1 METDRKEVVYAITIQ
16 AKEALEQYRQFVA
29 ANNDAKA
36 ALTANNKALRENQA
50 ALDAT
55 AKSLKADGTN
65 ADEVARKTADLT
77 AKRKELN
84 RTNADLKA
92 SIAGLSS
99 QERELKND
107 ISGTT
112 EAGLRFRDKMS
123 EAFAGQLNQKL
134 GVLQTQL
141 VAAQKAANDAAAS
154 LGRGSPEAAKTA
166 AAVKSLEAEIT
177 KLKGV
182 TDGGFESMR
191 SKLRQANAELNQ
203 AVTTFGRGSKEV
215 AALAARVDELNDEL
229 EITKQQAAGADL
241 EGKFELMGNAA
252 SKVTNIVGGVT
263 AGLQLLGAEKGTIE
277 EVGKAILAL
286 QQAQAIAE
294 GLKSLGSLGKTLT
307 ALGASLGLVT
317 TATQASAIASG
328 EDAVAK
334 TAEGEAAVV
343 ATGANKAFVLSM
355 ATNPIFLAVAAIVA
369 ITAAVVAFSSEVKD
383 ATVDYKAL
391 IEAINTKFDTE
402 QKFRDF
408 RTALQ
413 QVDRQIARARA
424 GQLEDTEQSILQ
436 DNAALDAKAEDD
448 IRRSKE
454 TLAKLEAVRDEA
466 RDKFLSSDHVGVF
479 GLDQESLDEDKKN
492 LDLAEEAVAKKA
504 ADIEALET
512 NAEFVRKEGILR
524 FEEFKAKVRDE
535 DAQATKKATDEA
547 IKEAKRRKDE
557 LLKVEQELDQIEKA
571 QRPDTE
577 ANAIADVNAQFDALV
592 VLAKGNADLLVRI
605 EEDRVTALNNVLFG
619 YMTQKFENEAAIT
632 QNEKDELATRA
643 TQINDYA
650 AAFSQSNLDLAQ
662 SVQDA
667 QQQVVEAMT
676 GSAVA
681 FTSALTQMAG
691 DNAAAQ
697 QFLFVLS
704 KAAAIADVIVKS
716 QAEIAGYYATWSPVP
731 GGVAVATALS
741 TAARIR
747 AATSVGII
755 SAQTIAQSSQ
765 GLAEGG
771 IVTNSWGRPVSM
783 PNGDNVLVGHS
794 DGGAVTLQTGEAV
807 LTLADQAAVKQRT
820 GYSVFEL
827 ARGEP
832 VRALIGQSSFAIG
845 GMVPRPSS
853 SQVQQAAATQAFREF
868 DPTVVADIVEISKH
882 LKRLDVR
889 ENINTSG

>member
-16 AKEALEQYRQFVA
+16 AKDALEQYRQLVA

-203 AVTTFGRGSKEV
+203 AVITFGRGSKEV

-343 ATGANKAFVLSM
+343 ATGANKAFVLSL

-383 ATVDYKAL
+383 AAVDYKAL

-436 DNAALDAKAEDD
+436 DNAALNAKAEDD

-454 TLAKLEAVRDEA
+454 TLAKLEAVRDKA
-466 RDKFLSSDHVGVF
+466 RDKFLSSNYVGVF

-504 ADIEALET
+504 ADIEALEA

-524 FEEFKAKVRDE
+524 FEEFKAGVRDDE
-535 DAQATKKATDEA
+535 KKEQKNAADEE
-547 IKEAKRRKDE
+547 IKEAKRKSEE
-557 LLKVEQELDQIEKA
+557 LAKLRDDLRNIESQQAPK
-571 QRPDTE
+571 TE
-577 ANAIADVNAQFDALV
+577 ANDLANVNAQFDELEKRAQ
-592 VLAKGNADLLVRI
+592 GNADILQQIAEL
-605 EEDRVTALNNVLFG
+605 RVSALND
-619 YMTQKFENEAAIT
+619 I
-632 QNEKDELATRA
+632 LATYAQQQLDAEQRITKNQA
-643 TQINDYA
+643 TELQTRTDQINAYA
-650 AAFSQSNLDLAQ
+650 KSVGAASQDSEMAFSESEAFRRDAIQQTANVMQAFSQLAEHE
-662 SVQDA
+662 SAA
-667 QQQVVEAMT
+667 QKALATTAALMNTYLGVTQVLANKTTLPEPFASIQKFSSIAIALAT
-676 GSAVA
+676 GLSAVK
-681 FTSALTQMAG
+681 
-691 DNAAAQ
+691 N
-697 QFLFVLS
+697 
-704 KAAAIADVIVKS
+704 I
-716 QAEIAGYYATWSPVP
+716 
-731 GGVAVATALS
+731 
-741 TAARIR
+741 
-747 AATSVGII
+747 
-755 SAQTIAQSSQ
+755 Q

-771 IVTNSWGRPVSM
+771 IVRPSWGTPITRS
-783 PNGDNVLVGHS
+783 NGDNVLVNHA
-794 DGGAVTLQTGEAV
+794 DGGHVTLRTNEAV
-807 LTLADQAAVKQRT
+807 LTEADQAAVKQRT

>member
-203 AVTTFGRGSKEV
+203 AVITFGRGSKEV

-343 ATGANKAFVLSM
+343 ATGANKAFVLSL

-369 ITAAVVAFSSEVKD
+369 ITAAVVAFSGEVKD

-454 TLAKLEAVRDEA
+454 TLAKLEAVRDKA
-466 RDKFLSSDHVGVF
+466 RDKFLSSNYVGVF

-504 ADIEALET
+504 ADIEALEA

-524 FEEFKAKVRDE
+524 FEEFKAGVRDDE
-535 DAQATKKATDEA
+535 KKEQKNAADEE
-547 IKEAKRRKDE
+547 IKEAKRKSEE
-557 LLKVEQELDQIEKA
+557 LAKLRDDLRNIESQQAPK
-571 QRPDTE
+571 TE
-577 ANAIADVNAQFDALV
+577 ANDLANVNAQFDELEKRAQ
-592 VLAKGNADLLVRI
+592 GNADILQQIAEL
-605 EEDRVTALNNVLFG
+605 RVSALND
-619 YMTQKFENEAAIT
+619 I
-632 QNEKDELATRA
+632 LATYAQQQLDAEQRITENQA
-643 TQINDYA
+643 TELQTRTDQINAYA
-650 AAFSQSNLDLAQ
+650 KSVGAASQDSEMAFSESEAFRRDAIQQTANVMQAFSQLAEHE
-662 SVQDA
+662 SAA
-667 QQQVVEAMT
+667 QKALATTAALMNTYLGVTQVLANKTTLPEPFASIQKFSSIAIALAT
-676 GSAVA
+676 GLSAVK
-681 FTSALTQMAG
+681 
-691 DNAAAQ
+691 N
-697 QFLFVLS
+697 
-704 KAAAIADVIVKS
+704 I
-716 QAEIAGYYATWSPVP
+716 
-731 GGVAVATALS
+731 
-741 TAARIR
+741 
-747 AATSVGII
+747 
-755 SAQTIAQSSQ
+755 Q

-771 IVTNSWGRPVSM
+771 IVRPSWGTPITRS
-783 PNGDNVLVGHS
+783 NGDNVLVNHA
-794 DGGAVTLQTGEAV
+794 DGGHVTLRTNEAV
-807 LTLADQAAVKQRT
+807 LTEADQAAVKQRT

>member
-1 METDRKEVVYAITIQ
+1 MDARIVMETDRKEVVYAITIQ
-16 AKEALEQYRQFVA
+16 AKDALEQYRQLVA

-203 AVTTFGRGSKEV
+203 AVITFGRGSKEV

-343 ATGANKAFVLSM
+343 ATGANKAFVLSL

-383 ATVDYKAL
+383 AAVDYKAL

-436 DNAALDAKAEDD
+436 DNAALNAKAEDD

-454 TLAKLEAVRDEA
+454 TLAKLEAVRDKA
-466 RDKFLSSDHVGVF
+466 RDKFLSSNYVGVF

-504 ADIEALET
+504 ADIEALEA

-524 FEEFKAKVRDE
+524 FEEFKAGVRDDE
-535 DAQATKKATDEA
+535 KKEQKNAADEE
-547 IKEAKRRKDE
+547 IKEAKRKSEE
-557 LLKVEQELDQIEKA
+557 LAKLRDDLRNIESQQAPK
-571 QRPDTE
+571 TE
-577 ANAIADVNAQFDALV
+577 ANDLANVNAQFDELEKRAQ
-592 VLAKGNADLLVRI
+592 GNADILQQIAEL
-605 EEDRVTALNNVLFG
+605 RVSALND
-619 YMTQKFENEAAIT
+619 I
-632 QNEKDELATRA
+632 LATYAQQQLDAEQRITENQA
-643 TQINDYA
+643 TELQTRTDQINAYA
-650 AAFSQSNLDLAQ
+650 ESVGAASQASEMAFSESEAFRRDAIQQTANVMQAFSQLAEHE
-662 SVQDA
+662 SAA
-667 QQQVVEAMT
+667 QKALATTAALMNTYLGVTQVLANKTTLPEPFASIQKFSSIAIALAT
-676 GSAVA
+676 GLSAVK
-681 FTSALTQMAG
+681 
-691 DNAAAQ
+691 N
-697 QFLFVLS
+697 
-704 KAAAIADVIVKS
+704 I
-716 QAEIAGYYATWSPVP
+716 
-731 GGVAVATALS
+731 
-741 TAARIR
+741 
-747 AATSVGII
+747 
-755 SAQTIAQSSQ
+755 Q

-771 IVTNSWGRPVSM
+771 IVRPSWGTPITRS
-783 PNGDNVLVGHS
+783 NGDNVLVNHA
-794 DGGAVTLQTGEAV
+794 DGGHVTLRTNEAV
-807 LTLADQAAVKQRT
+807 LTEADQAAVKQRT

>member
-203 AVTTFGRGSKEV
+203 AVITFGRGSKEV

-343 ATGANKAFVLSM
+343 ATGANKAFVLSL

-391 IEAINTKFDTE
+391 TDQIRQDVEIGIDFDKSKNRLELLRIELNNALAGGPETEDAIRERNAT
-402 QKFRDF
+402 
-408 RTALQ
+408 
-413 QVDRQIARARA
+413 IAKGLDDQLADVKRGLEKITNLNRARSA
-424 GQLEDTEQSILQ
+424 EEIALLLDLEKQEAQLQ
-436 DNAALDAKAEDD
+436 DDIAAHKIQSEIDVANFRNK
-448 IRRSKE
+448 
-454 TLAKLEAVRDEA
+454 VRDDE
-466 RDKFLSSDHVGVF
+466 KK
-479 GLDQESLDEDKKN
+479 ESERA
-492 LDLAEEAVAKKA
+492 AEEALKRQKNA
-504 ADIEALET
+504 AD
-512 NAEFVRKEGILR
+512 
-524 FEEFKAKVRDE
+524 EE
-535 DAQATKKATDEA
+535 
-547 IKEAKRRKDE
+547 IKEAKRKSEE
-557 LLKVEQELDQIEKA
+557 LAKLRDDLRNIESQQAPK
-571 QRPDTE
+571 TE
-577 ANAIADVNAQFDALV
+577 ANDLANVNAQFDELEKRAQ
-592 VLAKGNADLLVRI
+592 GNADILQQIAEL
-605 EEDRVTALNNVLFG
+605 RVSALND
-619 YMTQKFENEAAIT
+619 I
-632 QNEKDELATRA
+632 LATYAQQQLDAEQRITENQA
-643 TQINDYA
+643 TELQTRTDQINAYA
-650 AAFSQSNLDLAQ
+650 ESVGAASQASEMAFAESEAFRRDAIQQTANVMQAFSQLAEHE
-662 SVQDA
+662 SAA
-667 QQQVVEAMT
+667 QKALATTAALMNTYLGVTQVLANKTTLPEPFASIQKFSSIAIALAT
-676 GSAVA
+676 GLSAVK
-681 FTSALTQMAG
+681 
-691 DNAAAQ
+691 N
-697 QFLFVLS
+697 
-704 KAAAIADVIVKS
+704 I
-716 QAEIAGYYATWSPVP
+716 
-731 GGVAVATALS
+731 
-741 TAARIR
+741 
-747 AATSVGII
+747 
-755 SAQTIAQSSQ
+755 Q

-771 IVTNSWGRPVSM
+771 IVRPSWGTPITRS
-783 PNGDNVLVGHS
+783 NGDNVLVNHA
-794 DGGAVTLQTGEAV
+794 DGGHVTLRTNEAV
-807 LTLADQAAVKQRT
+807 LTEADQAAVKQRT

>member
-203 AVTTFGRGSKEV
+203 AVITFGRGSKEV

-343 ATGANKAFVLSM
+343 ATGANKAFVLSL

-383 ATVDYKAL
+383 AAVDYKAL

-454 TLAKLEAVRDEA
+454 TLAKLEAVRDKA
-466 RDKFLSSDHVGVF
+466 RDKFLSSNYVGVF

-504 ADIEALET
+504 ADIEALEA

-524 FEEFKAKVRDE
+524 FEEFKAGVRDDE
-535 DAQATKKATDEA
+535 KKERERAADEE
-547 IKEAKRRKDE
+547 IKEAKRKSEE
-557 LLKVEQELDQIEKA
+557 LAKLRDDLRNIESQQAPK
-571 QRPDTE
+571 TE
-577 ANAIADVNAQFDALV
+577 ANDLANVNAQFDELEKRAQ
-592 VLAKGNADLLVRI
+592 GNADILQQIAEL
-605 EEDRVTALNNVLFG
+605 RVSALND
-619 YMTQKFENEAAIT
+619 I
-632 QNEKDELATRA
+632 LATYAQQQLDAEQRITKNQA
-643 TQINDYA
+643 TELQTRTNQINTYA
-650 AAFSQSNLDLAQ
+650 KSVGAASQASEMAFSESEAFRRDAIQQTANVMQAFSQLAEHE
-662 SVQDA
+662 SAA
-667 QQQVVEAMT
+667 QKALATTAALMNTYLGVTQVLANKTTLPEPFASIQKFSSIAIALAT
-676 GSAVA
+676 GLSAVK
-681 FTSALTQMAG
+681 
-691 DNAAAQ
+691 N
-697 QFLFVLS
+697 
-704 KAAAIADVIVKS
+704 I
-716 QAEIAGYYATWSPVP
+716 
-731 GGVAVATALS
+731 
-741 TAARIR
+741 
-747 AATSVGII
+747 
-755 SAQTIAQSSQ
+755 Q

-771 IVTNSWGRPVSM
+771 IVRPSWGTPITRS
-783 PNGDNVLVGHS
+783 NGDNVLVNHA
-794 DGGAVTLQTGEAV
+794 DGGHVTLRTNEAV
-807 LTLADQAAVKQRT
+807 LTEADQAAVKQRT

>member
-1 METDRKEVVYAITIQ
+1 MDARIVMETDRKEVVYAITIQ
-16 AKEALEQYRQFVA
+16 AKDALEQYRQLVA

-203 AVTTFGRGSKEV
+203 AVITFGRGSKEV

-343 ATGANKAFVLSM
+343 ATGANKAFVLSL

-383 ATVDYKAL
+383 AAVDYKAL

-436 DNAALDAKAEDD
+436 DNAALNAKAEDD

-454 TLAKLEAVRDEA
+454 TLAKLEAVRDKA
-466 RDKFLSSDHVGVF
+466 RDKFLSSNYVGVF

-504 ADIEALET
+504 ADIEALEA

-524 FEEFKAKVRDE
+524 FEEFKAGVRDDE
-535 DAQATKKATDEA
+535 KKEQKNAADEE
-547 IKEAKRRKDE
+547 IKEAKRKSEE
-557 LLKVEQELDQIEKA
+557 LAKLRDDLRNIKSQQAPK
-571 QRPDTE
+571 TE
-577 ANAIADVNAQFDALV
+577 ANDLANVNAQFDELEKRAQ
-592 VLAKGNADLLVRI
+592 GNADILQQIAEL
-605 EEDRVTALNNVLFG
+605 RVSALND
-619 YMTQKFENEAAIT
+619 I
-632 QNEKDELATRA
+632 LATYAQQQLDAEQRITKNQA
-643 TQINDYA
+643 TELQTRTDQINAYA
-650 AAFSQSNLDLAQ
+650 KSVGAASQDSEMAFSESEAFRRDAIQQTANVMQAFSQLAEHE
-662 SVQDA
+662 SAA
-667 QQQVVEAMT
+667 QKALATTAALMNTYLGVTQVLANKTTLPEPFASIQKFSSIAIALAT
-676 GSAVA
+676 GLSAVK
-681 FTSALTQMAG
+681 
-691 DNAAAQ
+691 N
-697 QFLFVLS
+697 
-704 KAAAIADVIVKS
+704 I
-716 QAEIAGYYATWSPVP
+716 
-731 GGVAVATALS
+731 
-741 TAARIR
+741 
-747 AATSVGII
+747 
-755 SAQTIAQSSQ
+755 Q

-771 IVTNSWGRPVSM
+771 IVRPSWGTPITRS
-783 PNGDNVLVGHS
+783 NGDNVLVNHA
-794 DGGAVTLQTGEAV
+794 DGGHVTLRTNEAV
-807 LTLADQAAVKQRT
+807 LTEADQAAVKQRT

>member
-1 METDRKEVVYAITIQ
+1 MDARIVMETDRKEVVYAITIQ
-16 AKEALEQYRQFVA
+16 AKDALEQYRQLVA

-203 AVTTFGRGSKEV
+203 AVITFGRGSKEV

-343 ATGANKAFVLSM
+343 ATGANKAFVLSL
-355 ATNPIFLAVAAIVA
+355 ATNPIFLAVTAIVA
-369 ITAAVVAFSSEVKD
+369 ITAAVVAFGSEVKD

-391 IEAINTKFDTE
+391 TDQIRQDVEIGIDFDKSKNRLELLRIELNNALAGGPETEDAIRERNAT
-402 QKFRDF
+402 
-408 RTALQ
+408 
-413 QVDRQIARARA
+413 IAKGLDDQLADVKRGLEKITNLNRARSA
-424 GQLEDTEQSILQ
+424 EEIALLLDLEKQEAQLQ
-436 DNAALDAKAEDD
+436 DDIAAHKIQSEID
-448 IRRSKE
+448 
-454 TLAKLEAVRDEA
+454 
-466 RDKFLSSDHVGVF
+466 
-479 GLDQESLDEDKKN
+479 
-492 LDLAEEAVAKKA
+492 VA
-504 ADIEALET
+504 
-512 NAEFVRKEGILR
+512 NFRN
-524 FEEFKAKVRDE
+524 KVRDDE
-535 DAQATKKATDEA
+535 KKEQKNAADEE
-547 IKEAKRRKDE
+547 IKEAKRKSEE
-557 LLKVEQELDQIEKA
+557 LAKLRDDLRNIESQQAPK
-571 QRPDTE
+571 TE
-577 ANAIADVNAQFDALV
+577 ANDLANVNAQFDELEKRAQ
-592 VLAKGNADLLVRI
+592 GNADILQQIAEL
-605 EEDRVTALNNVLFG
+605 RVSALND
-619 YMTQKFENEAAIT
+619 I
-632 QNEKDELATRA
+632 LATYAQQQLDAEQRITENQA
-643 TQINDYA
+643 TELQTRTDQINAYA
-650 AAFSQSNLDLAQ
+650 ESVGAASQASEMAFAESEAFRRDAIQQTANVMQAFSQLAEHE
-662 SVQDA
+662 SAA
-667 QQQVVEAMT
+667 QKALATTAALMNTYLGVTQVLANKTTLPEPFASIQKFSSIAIALAT
-676 GSAVA
+676 GLSAVK
-681 FTSALTQMAG
+681 
-691 DNAAAQ
+691 N
-697 QFLFVLS
+697 
-704 KAAAIADVIVKS
+704 I
-716 QAEIAGYYATWSPVP
+716 
-731 GGVAVATALS
+731 
-741 TAARIR
+741 
-747 AATSVGII
+747 
-755 SAQTIAQSSQ
+755 Q

-771 IVTNSWGRPVSM
+771 IVRPSWGTPITRS
-783 PNGDNVLVGHS
+783 NGDNVLVNHA
-794 DGGAVTLQTGEAV
+794 DGGHVTLRTNEAV
-807 LTLADQAAVKQRT
+807 LTEADQAAVKQRT

>member
-16 AKEALEQYRQFVA
+16 AKDALEQYRQLVA

-50 ALDAT
+50 ALDAV

-203 AVTTFGRGSKEV
+203 AVITFGRGSKEV

-343 ATGANKAFVLSM
+343 ATGANKAFVLSL
-355 ATNPIFLAVAAIVA
+355 ATNPIFLAVTAIVA
-369 ITAAVVAFSSEVKD
+369 ITAAVVAFGSEVKD

-524 FEEFKAKVRDE
+524 FEEFKAKVRDDE
-535 DAQATKKATDEA
+535 KKESERAADEA
-547 IKEAKRRKDE
+547 LKRQKNAADEEIKEAKRKSEE
-557 LLKVEQELDQIEKA
+557 LAKLRDDLRNIESQQAPK
-571 QRPDTE
+571 TE
-577 ANAIADVNAQFDALV
+577 ANDLANVNAQFDELEKRAQ
-592 VLAKGNADLLVRI
+592 GNADILQQIAEL
-605 EEDRVTALNNVLFG
+605 RVSALNDILTTYVQQQLDAEQR
-619 YMTQKFENEAAIT
+619 TTENQAT
-632 QNEKDELATRA
+632 ELQTR
-643 TQINDYA
+643 TDQINAYA
-650 AAFSQSNLDLAQ
+650 ESVGAASQDSEMAFSESEAFRRDAIQQTANVMQAFSQLAEHE
-662 SVQDA
+662 SAA
-667 QQQVVEAMT
+667 QKALATTAALMNTYLGVTQVLANKTTLPEPFASIQKFSSIAIALAT
-676 GSAVA
+676 GLSAVK
-681 FTSALTQMAG
+681 
-691 DNAAAQ
+691 N
-697 QFLFVLS
+697 
-704 KAAAIADVIVKS
+704 I
-716 QAEIAGYYATWSPVP
+716 
-731 GGVAVATALS
+731 
-741 TAARIR
+741 
-747 AATSVGII
+747 
-755 SAQTIAQSSQ
+755 Q

-771 IVTNSWGRPVSM
+771 IVRPSWGTPITRS
-783 PNGDNVLVGHS
+783 NGDNVLVNHA
-794 DGGAVTLQTGEAV
+794 DGGHVTLRTNEAV
-807 LTLADQAAVKQRT
+807 LTEADQAAVKQRT

>member
-50 ALDAT
+50 ALDAV

-134 GVLQTQL
+134 GELQTQL

-203 AVTTFGRGSKEV
+203 AVITFGRGSKEV

-343 ATGANKAFVLSM
+343 ATGANKAFVLSL
-355 ATNPIFLAVAAIVA
+355 ATNPIFLAVTAIVA
-369 ITAAVVAFSSEVKD
+369 ITAAVVAFISEVKD

-391 IEAINTKFDTE
+391 TDQIRQDVEIGIDFDKSKNRLELLRIELNNALAGGPETEDAIRERNAT
-402 QKFRDF
+402 
-408 RTALQ
+408 
-413 QVDRQIARARA
+413 IAKGLDDQLADVKRGLEKITNLNRARSA
-424 GQLEDTEQSILQ
+424 EEIALLLDLEKQEAQLQ
-436 DNAALDAKAEDD
+436 DDIAAHKIQSEID
-448 IRRSKE
+448 
-454 TLAKLEAVRDEA
+454 
-466 RDKFLSSDHVGVF
+466 
-479 GLDQESLDEDKKN
+479 
-492 LDLAEEAVAKKA
+492 VA
-504 ADIEALET
+504 
-512 NAEFVRKEGILR
+512 NFRN
-524 FEEFKAKVRDE
+524 KVRDDE
-535 DAQATKKATDEA
+535 KKEQKNAADEE
-547 IKEAKRRKDE
+547 IKEAKRKSEE
-557 LLKVEQELDQIEKA
+557 LAKLRDDLRNIESQQAPK
-571 QRPDTE
+571 TE
-577 ANAIADVNAQFDALV
+577 ANDLANVNAQFDELEKRAQ
-592 VLAKGNADLLVRI
+592 GNADILQQIAEL
-605 EEDRVTALNNVLFG
+605 RVSALND
-619 YMTQKFENEAAIT
+619 I
-632 QNEKDELATRA
+632 LATYAQQQLDAEQRITENQA
-643 TQINDYA
+643 TELQTRTDQINAYA
-650 AAFSQSNLDLAQ
+650 ESVGAASQASEMAFAESEAFRRDAIQQTANVMQAFSQLAEHE
-662 SVQDA
+662 SAA
-667 QQQVVEAMT
+667 QKALATTAALMNTYLGVTQVLANKTTLPEPFASIQKFSSIAIALAT
-676 GSAVA
+676 GLSAVK
-681 FTSALTQMAG
+681 
-691 DNAAAQ
+691 N
-697 QFLFVLS
+697 
-704 KAAAIADVIVKS
+704 I
-716 QAEIAGYYATWSPVP
+716 
-731 GGVAVATALS
+731 
-741 TAARIR
+741 
-747 AATSVGII
+747 
-755 SAQTIAQSSQ
+755 Q

-771 IVTNSWGRPVSM
+771 IVRPSWGTPITRS
-783 PNGDNVLVGHS
+783 NGDNVLVNHA
-794 DGGAVTLQTGEAV
+794 DGGHVTLRTNEAV
-807 LTLADQAAVKQRT
+807 LTEADQAAVKQRT